1 MNYFK
6 NTNNKIFAYDDEQV
20 AQGYGKDLTALTQAE
35 FDAMM
40 QPTLVE
46 VQSSKIREIN
56 TLCGKAITS
65 GFTSSALGSAHTYQ
79 SEQTDQ
85 LNLVGAVTAGTD
97 DYFKCGVADA
107 NGNVTWNYE
116 LHTIAQLQQVLAD
129 GKAHKQVLLQKA
141 GTLKAQVTSA
151 TTIAEVE
158 AIVW

>member
-6 NTNNKIFAYDDEQV
+6 NTNNEIFAYDDEQV

-46 VQSSKIREIN
+46 VQSSKISEIN
-56 TLCGKAITS
+56 TLCGKAIIS

-97 DYFKCGVADA
+97 DYFKCGVTDA
-107 NGNVTWNYE
+107 NGNITWNYE
-116 LHTIAQLQQVLAD
+116 LHTIAQLHQVLAD
-129 GKAHKQVLLQKA
+129 GKVYKLALLEKA
-141 GTLKAQVTSA
+141 NTLKVQVANA
-151 TTIAEVE
+151 TNIADIE